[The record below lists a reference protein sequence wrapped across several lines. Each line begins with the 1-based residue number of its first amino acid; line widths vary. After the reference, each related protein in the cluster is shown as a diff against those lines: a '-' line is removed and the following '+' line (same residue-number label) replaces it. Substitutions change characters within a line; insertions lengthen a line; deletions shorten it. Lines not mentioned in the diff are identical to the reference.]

1 MFANYALR
9 ITNYALHKG
18 SVLTMIKTVS
28 ILGSTGSIGTQS
40 LEVCEKHDIKVTAL
54 AAHSSIDM
62 LEQQARKFMPSK
74 VCIYRD
80 DKYSELKERLA
91 DTDIKVLSG
100 MDGLCEIAVMEESDI
115 VLNSVVGMVGLLPTL
130 TAMEAGKNVA
140 LANKETLVAGGKLVT
155 DLAKKKG
162 VTIYP
167 IDSEHSAVFQCLQ
180 GNKREQLSKMILTA
194 SGGPF
199 FGYTYDQLKN
209 VTKEQ
214 ALHHPN
220 WDMGNKI
227 TIDSATL
234 MNKGLEFIEA
244 KWLFDLRPD
253 QIEIVVHR
261 QSVVHSAVE
270 YNDYSVIAQMG
281 VPDMKIPIQYALLY
295 PDRMECPT
303 GRLSLTDYGKLTFE
317 KPDYDTFKCLSAAI
331 EAITRGGAYPC
342 LVNSANEEAVRAF
355 LHDEIKFIQIGEI
368 VSSVLDK
375 FEYFGINSYEDVT
388 KADSMAREYVRS
400 VISK

>member
-1 MFANYALR
+1 MN
-9 ITNYALHKG
+9 
-18 SVLTMIKTVS
+18 KTVS

-40 LEVCEKHDIKVTAL
+40 LEVCEKHGLKVIAL
-54 AAHSSIDM
+54 AAHSSIEA
-62 LEQQARKFMPSK
+62 LEQQIRK
-74 VCIYRD
+74 
-80 DKYSELKERLA
+80 KYAELKRRISDVGVELLCGMEGLCRLA
-91 DTDIKVLSG
+91 SLKEADI
-100 MDGLCEIAVMEESDI
+100 I
-115 VLNSVVGMVGLLPTL
+115 LNSVVGMVGLLPTL
-130 TAMEAGKNVA
+130 TAIEAGKDIA
-140 LANKETLVAGGKLVT
+140 LANKETLVAGGELVMS
-155 DLAKKKG
+155 AAAKKG
-162 VTIYP
+162 VKIYP
-167 IDSEHSAVFQCLQ
+167 VDSEHSAIFQCLQ
-180 GNKREQLSKMILTA
+180 GNKREQLSKIILTA

-199 FGYTYDQLKN
+199 FGRSYEELRN

-244 KWLFDLRPD
+244 KWLFDLAPE

-295 PDRMECPT
+295 PDRMSCPT

-317 KPDYDTFKCLSAAI
+317 KPDFDTFKCLSAAV
-331 EAITRGGAYPC
+331 EAIKRGGFYPC
-342 LVNSANEEAVRAF
+342 LVNSANEEAVKAF
-355 LHDEIKFIQIGEI
+355 LHDEIKFIDIGET
-368 VSSVLDK
+368 VASVLES
-375 FEYFGINSYEDVT
+375 FEPSEIKSYEDVM
-388 KADSMAREYVRS
+388 KADSAARAYVRER
-400 VISK
+400 ISAL

>member
-1 MFANYALR
+1 
-9 ITNYALHKG
+9 
-18 SVLTMIKTVS
+18 MIKTVS

-40 LEVCEKHDIKVTAL
+40 LEVCEKHGIKVTAL

-62 LEQQARKFMPSK
+62 LEQQARKYSPSV

-80 DKYSELKERLA
+80 DKYAELKERLA
-91 DTDIKVLSG
+91 DTNIKVLCG
-100 MDGLCEIAVMEESDI
+100 MDGLCEIAVMDESDI

-155 DLAKKKG
+155 DLVKKKG
-162 VTIYP
+162 IKLYP
-167 IDSEHSAVFQCLQ
+167 IDSEHSAIFQCLQ
-180 GNKREQLSKMILTA
+180 GNKREQLSKIILTA

-199 FGYTYDQLKN
+199 FGKTYDELRA
-209 VTKEQ
+209 VTKAQ
-214 ALHHPN
+214 ALKHPN

-244 KWLFDLRPD
+244 KWLFDLEPD

-303 GRLSLTDYGKLTFE
+303 GRLSLTDYGKLTFD
-317 KPDYDTFKCLSAAI
+317 KPDFETFKCLSAAI

-355 LHDEIKFIQIGEI
+355 LNDEISFIEIGEI
-368 VSSVLDK
+368 VSSALDK
-375 FEYFGINSYEDVT
+375 FEYFDINDYNDVT
-388 KADSMAREYVRS
+388 KADTMARDYVRGIVS
-400 VISK
+400 DRK

>member
-1 MFANYALR
+1 MN
-9 ITNYALHKG
+9 
-18 SVLTMIKTVS
+18 KTVAV
-28 ILGSTGSIGTQS
+28 LGSTGSIGTQA
-40 LEVCEKHDIKVTAL
+40 LEVCEKHGLKVTAL
-54 AAHSSIDM
+54 AAYHNIDI
-62 LEQQARKFMPSK
+62 LETQARKFRPEIVS
-74 VCIYRD
+74 VYNE
-80 DKYSELKERLA
+80 DKAIELKKRLA
-91 DTDIKVLSG
+91 DTDIKVFSG
-100 MDGLCEIAVMEESDI
+100 NQGLCAIAQMRNADI
-115 VLNSVVGMVGLLPTL
+115 LLNSVVGMVGLRPTL
-130 TAMEAGKNVA
+130 WAIEAGKDIA
-140 LANKETLVAGGKLVT
+140 LANKETLVAGGELVMK
-155 DLAKKKG
+155 AAAEKG
-162 VTIYP
+162 VKIYP
-167 IDSEHSAVFQCLQ
+167 VDSEHSAVFQCLQ

-199 FGYTYDQLKN
+199 FGKTYDELRN

-214 ALHHPN
+214 ALKHPN
-220 WDMGNKI
+220 WDMGSKI

-244 KWLFDLRPD
+244 KWLFDLEPD

-270 YNDYSVIAQMG
+270 YNDYSVIAQLG

-295 PDRMECPT
+295 PERVSCPT

-331 EAITRGGAYPC
+331 EAIKRGGAYPC

-355 LHDEIKFIQIGEI
+355 LNDEIHFIDIGEI

-375 FEYFGINSYEDVT
+375 FGYSEINCYDDVAA
-388 KADSMAREYVRS
+388 ADIAARKYVREC
-400 VISK
+400 ISAL

>member
-1 MFANYALR
+1 MNKY
-9 ITNYALHKG
+9 
-18 SVLTMIKTVS
+18 VS

-40 LEVCEKHDIKVTAL
+40 LEVCEKHGFVIVAL
-54 AAHSSIDM
+54 AAHSSVK
-62 LEQQARKFMPSK
+62 LLAEQVRKFRPK
-74 VCIYRD
+74 YACIYNEE
-80 DKYSELKERLA
+80 KYSELKEL
-91 DTDIKVLSG
+91 LSDVQVELLTG
-100 MDGLCEIAVMEESDI
+100 MEGLCRIAALEENDI

-130 TAMEAGKNVA
+130 TAIKAGKDVA
-140 LANKETLVAGGKLVT
+140 LANKETLVAGGELVMG
-155 DLAKKKG
+155 LAAEKG
-162 VTIYP
+162 VKIYP

-180 GNKREQLSKMILTA
+180 GNKREQVRGMILTA

-199 FGYTYDQLKN
+199 FGYSYEQLKN

-220 WDMGNKI
+220 WEMGNKI

-261 QSVVHSAVE
+261 QSVIHSAVE
-270 YNDYSVIAQMG
+270 YNDCSVIAQMG

-295 PDRMECPT
+295 PERMECPT
-303 GRLSLTDYGKLTFE
+303 KRLSLTDYGTLTFD
-317 KPDYDTFKCLSAAI
+317 KPDIETFKCLGAAI
-331 EAITRGGAYPC
+331 EAIGRGGAYPC
-342 LVNSANEEAVRAF
+342 LINSANEEAVGAF
-355 LHDEIKFIQIGEI
+355 LHDRIKFIQIGEI

-375 FEYFGINSYEDVT
+375 FAPSQITSYEDVM
-388 KADSMAREYVRS
+388 KADAAAREYVRGI
-400 VISK
+400 VEQ